1 MSRPDG
7 VRRMSLSKIE
17 EALTHLRS
25 MMDGGWLGIGL
36 GLHVI
41 GVMKGWL
48 SEILKSKEDPRDK

>member
-25 MMDGGWLGIGL
+25 MMDGGVAGHWAW
-36 GLHVI
+36 VACI

-48 SEILKSKEDPRDK
+48 YEILKSKEDPRGR